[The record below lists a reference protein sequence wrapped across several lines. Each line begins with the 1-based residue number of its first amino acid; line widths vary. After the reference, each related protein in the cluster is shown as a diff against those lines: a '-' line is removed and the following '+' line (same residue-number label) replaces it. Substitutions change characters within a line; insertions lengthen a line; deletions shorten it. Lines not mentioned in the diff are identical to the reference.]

1 MSDTLE
7 TEEIHAEI
15 PLPGL
20 PGEMRLPSGGW
31 AVLRPT
37 SQLTGADV
45 KRIRA
50 ALNAEGTGDILGG
63 ALAAGIG
70 AVVAD
75 WQIPGRAQLPL
86 PRAGHRVL
94 ASLPMDDLLALED
107 SVRPFVLRIL
117 GKEQDKPK
125 GDADPS

>member
-1 MSDTLE
+1 MTDTLE
-7 TEEIHAEI
+7 NELIHTEI

-31 AVLRPT
+31 AQLRPT
-37 SQLTGADV
+37 SLLTGADV

-75 WQIPGRAQLPL
+75 WQIPGRDQLPL
-86 PRAGHRVL
+86 PVAGKQVL
-94 ASLPMDDLLALED
+94 MSLSMDDLLFLED
-107 SVRPFVLRIL
+107 CVRPFVLRIL

-125 GDADPS
+125 GESDPS